1 MEKIKVE
8 HHTSASMGIVWFLGW
23 LFTIGFLH
31 LGFPKAVF
39 AFLLWAYYLG
49 VHFSRLGY

>member
-1 MEKIKVE
+1 MEKVKVE
-8 HHTSASMGIVWFLGW
+8 HHSFMGGLWVLGW

-39 AFLLWAYYLG
+39 AILIWAYYLG
-49 VHFSRLGY
+49 VHFSHLGY

>member
-1 MEKIKVE
+1 MGKIKVE
-8 HHTSASMGIVWFLGW
+8 HHAFPGVWLLGW

-39 AFLLWAYYLG
+39 ALVLWSYYLG
-49 VHFSRLGY
+49 VHFSHVTH